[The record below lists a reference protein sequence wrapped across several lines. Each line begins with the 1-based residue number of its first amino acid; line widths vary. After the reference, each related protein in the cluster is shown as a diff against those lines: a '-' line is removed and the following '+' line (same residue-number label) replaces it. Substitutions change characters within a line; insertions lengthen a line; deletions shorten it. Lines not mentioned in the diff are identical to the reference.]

1 MFWMYE
7 LDARMNRAQMRAD
20 DATKAARRGEDRV
33 ATLERRIDAL
43 VLASVAMWSVLEE
56 KLGVTEAEL
65 SARMREIDLKDGK
78 LDGKLAGMVSACPSC
93 GRVMS
98 VRHPRCVYCGAE
110 GLVKSAFGPAM

>member
-7 LDARMNRAQMRAD
+7 HSRIDRAQARAD
-20 DATKAARRGEDRV
+20 DAAWAAKRGEDRL
-33 ATLERRIDAL
+33 AALESRIDAL
-43 VLASVAMWSVLEE
+43 VLASVAMWSMLEE
-56 KLGVTEAEL
+56 KLGVTEPEL
-65 SARMREIDLKDGK
+65 SARMREIDLRDGK

-110 GLVKSAFGPAM
+110 GLVKSAFGGAM

>member
-7 LDARMNRAQMRAD
+7 HSRISQAQSQAD
-20 DATKAARRGEDRV
+20 EAARTAKRGEDRV
-33 ATLERRIDAL
+33 ASLERRIDAL
-43 VLASVAMWSVLEE
+43 VLASVSMWSILEE

-65 SARMREIDLKDGK
+65 TARMREIDLKDGK
-78 LDGKLAGMVSACPSC
+78 LDGKITGMVSACPSC

-110 GLVKSAFGPAM
+110 GLVQSAFGKAM